1 MRNKELKKIMAKN
14 LQTEFVENYK
24 TLKSDM
30 DRLNNIISLY
40 GGNPYT
46 YDEYCNARLR
56 FEIEACDLAPEF
68 YTEETATDEE
78 YIEFLSKVMAK
89 SIELDVDYNII
100 LRDMSIDR
108 TLEHRF
114 KIDREFW
121 YVIIKY
127 SQFNMIKNRMPKL
140 HWSDVEHAIE
150 EMSETGAR
158 KVSERIAMQRK
169 VINSENLENSI
180 K

>member
-1 MRNKELKKIMAKN
+1 
-14 LQTEFVENYK
+14 
-24 TLKSDM
+24 
-30 DRLNNIISLY
+30 
-40 GGNPYT
+40 
-46 YDEYCNARLR
+46 
-56 FEIEACDLAPEF
+56 ACSLAPEF

-158 KVSERIAMQRK
+158 KVSERIAIQRK
-169 VINSENLENSI
+169 VINSENLE
-180 K
+180 